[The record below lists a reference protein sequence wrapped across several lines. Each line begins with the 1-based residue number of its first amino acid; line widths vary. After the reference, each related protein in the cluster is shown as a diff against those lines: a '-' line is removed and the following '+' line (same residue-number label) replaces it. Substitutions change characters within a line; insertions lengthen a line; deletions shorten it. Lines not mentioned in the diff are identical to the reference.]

1 MKQRLRQ
8 WWCARTCARARA
20 CVRVVATVYATPIPG
35 GTTLANSAVQ
45 ATKQPT
51 CVDDD
56 VTFYF
61 SHYSSMN
68 FLQPQANPLWME
80 TNSMEAKLLTLFLLG
95 SFQNG

>member
-8 WWCARTCARARA
+8 WWYARTCARARA

-45 ATKQPT
+45 ATRQPT

-68 FLQPQANPLWME
+68 FLQPQANPPQDG
-80 TNSMEAKLLTLFLLG
+80 NY
-95 SFQNG
+95 